1 MEKKS
6 CLVTGV
12 GWGTGNAIVRR
23 FASSG
28 YNVAMLARRDDRL
41 AEMAKTING
50 ASAYPCDVTD
60 IDSFTATV
68 KAIESDL
75 GAPSVVIHNA
85 VGGSWGSF
93 LEIDPADLERN
104 FKVNTMALLYL
115 ARLTLPSMIG
125 IHVRIVE

>member
-41 AEMAKTING
+41 AEMEKTING
-50 ASAYPCDVTD
+50 ATAYPCDVTD
-60 IDSFTATV
+60 IDSFTTTV

-93 LEIDPADLERN
+93 LEIDPADL
-104 FKVNTMALLYL
+104 
-115 ARLTLPSMIG
+115 
-125 IHVRIVE
+125 

>member
-41 AEMAKTING
+41 AEMEKR
-50 ASAYPCDVTD
+50 SM
-60 IDSFTATV
+60 
-68 KAIESDL
+68 E
-75 GAPSVVIHNA
+75 H
-85 VGGSWGSF
+85 
-93 LEIDPADLERN
+93 
-104 FKVNTMALLYL
+104 LLTRVML
-115 ARLTLPSMIG
+115 QISILLRLLL
-125 IHVRIVE
+125 RQ

>member
-1 MEKKS
+1 MGKKS

-41 AEMAKTING
+41 AEMEKTIDG
-50 ASAYPCDVTD
+50 ASAYPCDVAD
-60 IDSFTATV
+60 IESFTTTV
-68 KAIESDL
+68 KAIESNL

-93 LEIDPADLERN
+93 LEIDPC
-104 FKVNTMALLYL
+104 LLY
-115 ARLTLPSMIG
+115 TSPSPRDRTRSRMPSSA
-125 IHVRIVE
+125 

>member
-41 AEMAKTING
+41 AEMEKTING

-60 IDSFTATV
+60 IDSLHSEV
-68 KAIESDL
+68 SKSELEPPES
-75 GAPSVVIHNA
+75 I
-85 VGGSWGSF
+85 
-93 LEIDPADLERN
+93 
-104 FKVNTMALLYL
+104 K
-115 ARLTLPSMIG
+115 
-125 IHVRIVE
+125 